1 MCFGTEVRCPTCA
14 CLLGTQQTNAGCMG
28 GQLGWL
34 GIWLES
40 KDSVTMKNTQTEI
53 HAELLMLSD
62 AFGGKWGT
70 IGYLIEFGRK
80 RQ

>member
-1 MCFGTEVRCPTCA
+1 
-14 CLLGTQQTNAGCMG
+14 MG